1 MKNIGIKLAA
11 VAFLCMSAS
20 PALAGKG
27 GNVGKI
33 KAAVASTSVDAI
45 IAEIERTESLMCD
58 ECIDVVVALTED
70 SRYAVREVA
79 AWWIAKR
86 GNLHRTMANQF
97 SGDLV
102 NGGSLQVRNAADF
115 LGASS
120 TFRALP
126 QLRTAIRRQVDTE
139 AKLAIVRAVDLL
151 GNIGGNDVLTV
162 AMTDANASV
171 RAAAVRAWRDIRGQ
185 QSAAPAVAMLDDAD
199 ATVRAE
205 AATVAGGMKHVAA
218 TAKLESLVVSDPNPI
233 VRKNAA
239 WALGKIGSA
248 TSRGALTQASNDKSS
263 YVRMT
268 AKASLA
274 SLR

>member
-11 VAFLCMSAS
+11 VAFVACLSS

-27 GNVGKI
+27 GSLEKI
-33 KAAVASTSVDAI
+33 KAAVASNSVDAI
-45 IAEIERTESLMCD
+45 IAEVERTESLMCD
-58 ECIDVVVALTED
+58 ACIDVMTRLTED
-70 SRYAVREVA
+70 SRYPVREVA
-79 AWWIAKR
+79 AWWFAKR
-86 GNLHRTMANQF
+86 PTLHKLMVEQF
-97 SGDLV
+97 TAELAGTSV
-102 NGGSLQVRNAADF
+102 QVRNAADF

-126 QLRTAIRRQVDTE
+126 QLRAAIRRDVDVD
-139 AKLAIVRAVDLL
+139 AKLAIVRAVDVL

-162 AMTDANASV
+162 AMADRNAAV

-185 QSAAPAVAMLDDAD
+185 QDAAPAVALLDDAD

-205 AATVAGGMKHVAA
+205 AATVVGGMKHAA
-218 TAKLESLVVSDPNPI
+218 GIAKLETLVVSDANAI

-239 WALGKIGSA
+239 WALGKLGSA
-248 TSRGALTQASNDKSS
+248 TSRAALTQASNDRSA
-263 YVRMT
+263 YVRGV
-268 AKASLA
+268 AKAALA